1 MEYRFA
7 VPKGTRDLFS
17 KKPFKTVKTE
27 HWRTNGITLVG
38 DVGGTLGL
46 FVGFS
51 FLATSE
57 WLMTVIA
64 WVWKLKRHLIQDT
77 KPKEIPKILC
87 NINIVEKE
95 TILTMYK

>member
-1 MEYRFA
+1 MEYQFT

-38 DVGGTLGL
+38 NVGGTLGM

-51 FLATSE
+51 FLATTE

-64 WVWKLKRHLIQDT
+64 WVWKLKKTFNSRHKAKRDT
-77 KPKEIPKILC
+77 KNPL
-87 NINIVEKE
+87 
-95 TILTMYK
+95 